1 MPARRLIAAT
11 ALVLAAALASPA
23 AGAAQGGSGPGELW
37 RAFPLDPVTTA
48 PAAPA
53 EPPAASPAPSGGDQ
67 DLVPILAIVVAVLG
81 MAALVAVAAGR
92 RARGARTRLPPAVAP
107 PAGAPPA
114 VAPPAPPPPRRDALD
129 LARLSAEYLE
139 VVGSGSRRPV
149 VEVADRHGW
158 DVERTRR
165 ALGRARAR
173 GLLLGAGRGRAGGAL
188 SGEAER
194 LLAASAAAVAAPH
207 HQPQARPGGVDRADL
222 VVDEPGRQADLAD
235 DVLGEVGGDPG
246 GALGPR
252 HPEAAVGANGRVG
265 AR

>member
-37 RAFPLDPVTTA
+37 KAFPLDPVTTA

-92 RARGARTRLPPAVAP
+92 RARGARTSLPPAV
-107 PAGAPPA
+107 APPA
-114 VAPPAPPPPRRDALD
+114 VAPPAPPPPGRDALD

-194 LLAASAAAVAAPH
+194 LLAASAAAVAGAAP
-207 HQPQARPGGVDRADL
+207 PAAGPTRWRRSRRPCCPRARP
-222 VVDEPGRQADLAD
+222 PGRSR
-235 DVLGEVGGDPG
+235 GRR
-246 GALGPR
+246 PR
-252 HPEAAVGANGRVG
+252 
-265 AR
+265 